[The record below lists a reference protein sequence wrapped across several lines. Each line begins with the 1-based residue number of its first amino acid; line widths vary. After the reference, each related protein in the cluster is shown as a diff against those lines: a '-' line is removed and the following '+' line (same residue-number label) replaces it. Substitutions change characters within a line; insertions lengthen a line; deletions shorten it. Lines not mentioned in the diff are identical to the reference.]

1 MEKKIQQYIWHFVIV
16 SMYLVATYVRQKRL
30 NKNQFWVIV
39 GQNNRR
45 EKSQVRLISR
55 VHDSQLILII
65 I

>member
-1 MEKKIQQYIWHFVIV
+1 MQQYIWHFVIV

-30 NKNQFWVIV
+30 SKNQFWVIV